1 MTQYRTP
8 NWGRLLGKA
17 WGIALITACFGSG
30 ALAGTISQVPLPT
43 SAKASPNI
51 MLMLDNSGSMNNVVP
66 DTPYHPATVYL
77 ENCPAENLVSIAN
90 RVELRLES
98 GQPRIFI
105 AGESGNFLWGATSGQ
120 RCFQSNGRYL
130 AKLAADGG
138 TAPTGYLPA
147 EYLGNYLNWYFQADN
162 TTPNWNSGQQKKP
175 GTASR
180 MEIAKGA
187 ASALLDT
194 LSGVRVGLSTYNG
207 SNGATIVQGMTDIG
221 AGRADLK
228 SKVNALVASGATPLA
243 EALRDLGEYFAQGQ
257 DGPLQLHPE
266 DQSKT
271 QSVSKN
277 TVFARGYT
285 FTPPAPAPIEYFC
298 QKNFALLMT
307 DGRPT
312 SDSDIPSVLR
322 DYDGDCQNASPACLS
337 EDRKPGQSYEAGGT
351 DYLDDVAAALHDIDL
366 RPDLNDLK
374 GDPVKN
380 NLITYTIGFA
390 DDQVINDPLMRNT
403 AANGGGT
410 FLTAANAA
418 ELSKA
423 FAQATNFILS
433 TPGSSAAVAVNGAKL
448 SSESLVFQAVYN
460 SGNWTGDLKAY
471 QLDSET
477 GEITS
482 LKWEASKQLPLV
494 NDRKLFTW
502 NPPDDVK
509 VEPKGKG
516 ASFDWILLKPA
527 QKQALNL
534 GPNGLADGLGEKRL
548 AYLRGETAEEER
560 NKGVFRNRIGLLG
573 DIVNSDPVFVSNQNY
588 GFDRLPGS
596 EGTSYPDYRSGQ
608 AKGRPAMIY
617 AGANDGFL
625 HGFKAE
631 TGEEL
636 FGYMPAAVLPLANQ
650 LTFPGYSHR
659 YFVDGPP
666 RAGDAFLSGG
676 WRTILL
682 GTPGAGGRGLFAL
695 DVTDPDSFSET
706 QILWEISSSELGYV
720 LGTPTI
726 ARLKGGRW
734 VALTGNG
741 YHSDSNRAMLLIYDL
756 LTGALVAKLDT
767 LVGSA
772 TAPNGLSTP
781 VPVDLNGDRMTDVV
795 YAGDLQ
801 GNLWKFDLD
810 SDNPAE
816 WKIAPGGKPLFTA
829 RDSADRVQP
838 ITARPAVGRHPQSG
852 VMVYFG
858 TGKYFETGDN
868 DPSQNL
874 AIESFYGIWDQGSS
888 VLRKELSQQSII
900 GETTRDGRGLRI
912 TSKLGTAG
920 NRGWYLDLAFPD
932 DQENGERV
940 VSTALLR
947 HGRVIFPS
955 ITPSKAPCSPGG
967 SSWLMELDAVTGGR
981 LEYSAF
987 DVDRDKKFN
996 EKDYEDILEG
1006 GKTSKVP
1013 VSGLRQEAI
1022 IDTPGVVS
1030 QGETGNHDEIKYI
1043 AGPDGTLEALD
1054 EKGSPYLKPGRR
1066 SWRQLQ

>member
-1 MTQYRTP
+1 MMNQYMT
-8 NWGRLLGKA
+8 RLLTKA
-17 WGIALITACFGSG
+17 WGMALITACFGSG

-43 SAKASPNI
+43 AGKASSNV

-66 DTPYHPATVYL
+66 DTPYNPATVYL
-77 ENCPAENLVSIAN
+77 ENCPTGNLVSIAN

-105 AGESGNFLWGATSGQ
+105 AGESGNFLWGEASGQ

-138 TAPTGYLPA
+138 TAPSGYLPA

-207 SNGATIVQGMTDIG
+207 SNGASILQTITEIG
-221 AGRADLK
+221 TGRSALK
-228 SKVNALVASGATPLA
+228 AKVDGLVASGATPLA
-243 EALRDLGEYFAQGQ
+243 EALRDLGDYFAQGQ
-257 DGPLQLHPE
+257 SGELLMYPNQP
-266 DQSKT
+266 SP
-271 QSVSKN
+271 QSVSKS
-277 TVFARGYT
+277 TLFARSYT
-285 FTPPAPAPIEYFC
+285 FTLPGPAPIEYFC

-312 SDSDIPSVLR
+312 NDNDIASVLR

-337 EDRKPGQSYEAGGT
+337 EDRKPGQSYESSGT
-351 DYLDDVAAALHDIDL
+351 DYLDDVAAALYDIDL

-390 DDQVINDPLMRNT
+390 DDQVINDPLMSDT
-403 AANGGGT
+403 AKNGGGK
-410 FLTAANAA
+410 FFTAASSD

-423 FAQATNFILS
+423 FASATNFILS
-433 TPGSSAAVAVNGAKL
+433 TPASSAAVAVNGAKL

-471 QLDSET
+471 QLDSKT

-482 LKWEASKQLPLV
+482 LIWEASKQLPAV
-494 NDRKLFTW
+494 NDRKLYTW
-502 NPPDDVK
+502 NPLDG
-509 VEPKGKG
+509 PKGVSFKWIDG
-516 ASFDWILLKPA
+516 GTELSAS
-527 QKQALNL
+527 QQQALNL
-534 GPNGLADGLGEKRL
+534 DPAGGGDGLGKKRV

-560 NKGVFRNRIGLLG
+560 NNGVFRNRISLLG

-596 EGTSYPDYRSGQ
+596 EGSSYPGYRSGQ
-608 AKGRPAMIY
+608 AKARPEMIY

-625 HGFKAE
+625 HGFNAK
-631 TGEEL
+631 TGNEL
-636 FGYMPAAVLPLANQ
+636 FGYMPAAVLPQANQ
-650 LTFPGYSHR
+650 LTFPGYTHR

-695 DVTDPDSFSET
+695 DVTDPDSFSEK
-706 QILWEISSSELGYV
+706 QILWEISSPELGFV

-726 ARLKGGRW
+726 ARLNGGRW

-741 YHSDSNRAMLLIYDL
+741 YQSDSNRAMLLIYDL
-756 LTGALVAKLDT
+756 LTGALINKPLDT
-767 LVGSA
+767 GVGSG

-781 VPVDLNGDRMTDVV
+781 VPVDLNGDRITDVV

-810 SDNPAE
+810 SDDPAK

-829 RDSADRVQP
+829 RDSAGRVQP

-874 AIESFYGIWDQGSS
+874 AIESFYGIWDQGTS
-888 VLRKELSQQSII
+888 VIRDDLAKHAII
-900 GETTRDGRGLRI
+900 SETTVAGRGLRI
-912 TSKLGTAG
+912 TTKLGVGG
-920 NRGWYLDLAFPD
+920 NRGWYVDLAFPSSSKS
-932 DQENGERV
+932 GERV
-940 VSTALLR
+940 VSTPLLR

-955 ITPSKAPCSPGG
+955 ITPSNAPCSPGG

-987 DVDRDKKFN
+987 DIDRNKEFDKKDFVTII
-996 EKDYEDILEG
+996 ED
-1006 GKTSKVP
+1006 GKAIDVP

-1043 AGPDGTLEALD
+1043 AGPEGTLEALK
-1054 EKGSPYLKPGRR
+1054 EKGSPTLKSGRR

>member
-1 MTQYRTP
+1 MMNQYMT
-8 NWGRLLGKA
+8 RLLTKA
-17 WGIALITACFGSG
+17 WGMALITACFGSG

-66 DTPYHPATVYL
+66 DKPFDPATVYL
-77 ENCPAENLVSIAN
+77 ADCPIAS
-90 RVELRLES
+90 RVPTNVEVRLAISSTEPKNE
-98 GQPRIFI
+98 PRISY
-105 AGESGNFLWGATSGQ
+105 GGQ
-120 RCFQSNGRYL
+120 EYSYGSTGTQKCFDPDGTYT
-130 AKLAADGG
+130 AKLNSVNI
-138 TAPTGYLPA
+138 TSYLPA
-147 EYLGNYLNWYFQADN
+147 IYKGNYLNWYFDKAN
-162 TTPNWNSGQQKKP
+162 TTPTWTSGQQKKP

-207 SNGATIVQGMTDIG
+207 GNGATIVQGMTDIG

-257 DGPLQLHPE
+257 NGPLQLHPE

-271 QSVSKN
+271 QSVSKS

-312 SDSDIPSVLR
+312 SDSDIPSVLG

-337 EDRKPGQSYEAGGT
+337 EDRKSGQSYEASGT
-351 DYLDDVAAALHDIDL
+351 DYLDDVAAALYDIDL

-390 DDQVINDPLMRNT
+390 DDQVINDPLMSDT
-403 AANGGGT
+403 AKNGGGK
-410 FLTAANAA
+410 FFTAASSD

-423 FAQATNFILS
+423 FASATNFILS
-433 TPGSSAAVAVNGAKL
+433 TPASSAAVAVNGAKL

-471 QLDSET
+471 QLDSKT

-482 LKWEASKQLPLV
+482 LIWEASKQLPAV
-494 NDRKLFTW
+494 NDRKLYTW
-502 NPPDDVK
+502 NPLDG
-509 VEPKGKG
+509 PKGVSFKWIDG
-516 ASFDWILLKPA
+516 GTELSAS
-527 QKQALNL
+527 QQQALNL
-534 GPNGLADGLGEKRL
+534 DPAGGGDGLGKKRV

-560 NKGVFRNRIGLLG
+560 NNGVFRNRISLLG

-596 EGTSYPDYRSGQ
+596 EGSSYPGYRSGQ
-608 AKGRPAMIY
+608 AKARPEMIY

-625 HGFKAE
+625 HGFNAK
-631 TGEEL
+631 TGNEL
-636 FGYMPAAVLPLANQ
+636 FGYMPAAVLPQANQ
-650 LTFPGYSHR
+650 LTFPGYTHR

-695 DVTDPDSFSET
+695 DVTDPDSFSEK
-706 QILWEISSSELGYV
+706 QILWEISSPELGFV

-726 ARLKGGRW
+726 ARLSGGRW

-741 YHSDSNRAMLLIYDL
+741 YQSDSNRAMLLIYDL
-756 LTGALVAKLDT
+756 LTGALINKPLDT
-767 LVGSA
+767 GVGSG

-781 VPVDLNGDRMTDVV
+781 VPVDLNGDRITDVV

-801 GNLWKFDLD
+801 GNLWKFDLR
-810 SDNPAE
+810 SNNPSE
-816 WKIAPGGKPLFTA
+816 WKIELDGKPLFTA
-829 RDSADRVQP
+829 RDGNGRVQP

-874 AIESFYGIWDQGSS
+874 AIESFYGIWDQGTS
-888 VLRKELSQQSII
+888 VIRDDLAKHAII
-900 GETTRDGRGLRI
+900 SETTVAGRGLRI
-912 TSKLGTAG
+912 TTKLGVGG
-920 NRGWYLDLAFPD
+920 NRGWYVDLAFPSSSKS
-932 DQENGERV
+932 GERV
-940 VSTALLR
+940 VSTPLLR

-955 ITPSKAPCSPGG
+955 ITPSNAPCSPGG

-987 DVDRDKKFN
+987 DIDRNKEFDKKDFVTII
-996 EKDYEDILEG
+996 ED
-1006 GKTSKVP
+1006 GKAIDVP

-1030 QGETGNHDEIKYI
+1030 HGETGNDDEIKYI
-1043 AGPDGTLEALD
+1043 AGPEGALDALD
-1054 EKGSPYLKPGRR
+1054 EKGSPTLKSGRR